1 MQSAYNPGVEQ
12 LRPVLCVEDNDE
24 NFELIRLVLESTKR
38 WRIIRAVDVKSA
50 REALAVE
57 LPAAVLLD
65 LDLPQVSGF
74 ELARELK
81 SEANTKAIPI
91 IVVSASVMRQEQVRA
106 RELGCEFF
114 IEKPFDI
121 NVLRNTLAEAVGD

>member
-12 LRPVLCVEDNDE
+12 LRPVLCVEDNDA

-38 WRIIRAVDVKSA
+38 WRLIRAIDVDSA
-50 REALAVE
+50 REALALE

-65 LDLPQVSGF
+65 LDLPRVSGF

-81 SEANTKAIPI
+81 TQARTKAIPI

-114 IEKPFDI
+114 IAKPFDI
-121 NVLRNTLAEAVGD
+121 NVLRQTLAEAVGA